1 MDEHA
6 NIHTSGEN
14 KPFQERVDEIRN
26 LLEENLRYTKVIH
39 EFTPKDALE
48 REKEFQKI
56 LKDNF
61 EYTKACYAV
70 LEKIR
75 RWIFFQNIFFIIK
88 FIAIVIPIILAVI
101 YLPPIFK
108 NALSQYLDLL
118 GAADALK

>member
-6 NIHTSGEN
+6 HIDTGGEN

-48 REKEFQKI
+48 REKEYQKL

-88 FIAIVIPIILAVI
+88 FIAIVIPLIIAVI

-108 NALSQYLDLL
+108 SALSQYLELL